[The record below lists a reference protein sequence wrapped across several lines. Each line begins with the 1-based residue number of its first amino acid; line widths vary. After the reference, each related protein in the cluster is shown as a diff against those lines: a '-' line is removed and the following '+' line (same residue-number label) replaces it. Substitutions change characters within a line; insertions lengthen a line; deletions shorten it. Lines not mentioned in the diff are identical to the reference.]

1 MKTKRNLN
9 ILAVTILILLA
20 LFTDILH
27 TAGGTLAFVA
37 LFFVLMI
44 FNLAKKIDNKRR
56 Q

>member
-9 ILAVTILILLA
+9 ILAVTILMLLA

-27 TAGGTLAFVA
+27 TAGGTLVFVA
-37 LFFVLMI
+37 LFFVLLI
-44 FNLAKKIDNKRR
+44 FNLSKKISDKRK